1 MSAAATTLAHLDA
14 WLAACDRALAD
25 GADPTAVLAHVVRV
39 VQDVA
44 GDLVM
49 AGYLRS
55 LDLDAAYQA
64 GAWRL
69 PHGCESP

>member
-25 GADPTAVLAHVVRV
+25 GADPAAVLLHVVRV
-39 VQDVA
+39 GQDVA
-44 GDLVM
+44 ADLAM
-49 AGYLRS
+49 AGCLRA

-64 GAWRL
+64 GAWRRE
-69 PHGCESP
+69 CEGP